1 VTASNNAG
9 ESLQSA
15 EASAASGYPLP
26 TITALSPGS
35 APVSASSVLLKL
47 TGSQFVPGV
56 SVVHWKVNG
65 QDTSLVTVCPSATK
79 ATATVPGALLH
90 TAEAAQITVVNPA
103 PGGGDSSPASFTV
116 GIPQLT
122 VTLSMFRNSLNQVGG
137 TLTVHNT
144 GTIDLN
150 SVFMHN
156 SSLGRSI
163 GIARPATFGSLP
175 AGATKTTLVFY
186 PSFSSVSGTSA
197 SLRLVVTYDGGSVAH
212 ITYVFAP

>member
-1 VTASNNAG
+1 MN
-9 ESLQSA
+9 
-15 EASAASGYPLP
+15 
-26 TITALSPGS
+26 
-35 APVSASSVLLKL
+35 ASSVLLKL
-47 TGSQFVPGV
+47 TGRQFVPGV

-65 QDTSLVTVCPSATK
+65 QDTSLVTVCTSATQ

-90 TAEAAQITVVNPA
+90 TAETAQITVQITVVNPA
-103 PGGGDSSPASFTV
+103 PGGGESSPVSFTV
-116 GIPQLT
+116 GTPHLT

-150 SVFMHN
+150 NVFMHS

-163 GIARPATFGSLP
+163 GIARPAMFGSLP

-186 PSFSSVSGTSA
+186 PSFTSVSGTSA
-197 SLRLVVTYDGGSVAH
+197 SLRLVVTYDGGSVALN
-212 ITYVFAP
+212 TYVFAP